1 MYSLAAKEKQPEV
14 TLMNVV
20 QEPIAPD
27 VTQALVAKA
36 AASGLSINDYLRRLL
51 GLKDEQARGT
61 KNAHHTPLKLPPLV
75 KEEIHGEV
83 IEYYPLGQYVVIQP
97 GVQSG
102 LPTIKNTRIS
112 AGAILGWWRQGDS
125 PEEVAQ
131 GYGLPLAVVQEV
143 IRLAEVYDYERS
155 YA

>member
-1 MYSLAAKEKQPEV
+1 
-14 TLMNVV
+14 MNGM

-27 VTQALVAKA
+27 VTQALIAKA

-51 GLKDEQARGT
+51 GLKGQQAPET
-61 KNAHHTPLKLPPLV
+61 KNKNHAAIELPELV
-75 KEEIHGEV
+75 REEIHGEV
-83 IEYYPLGQYVVIQP
+83 IEYYPLGEYVVIQP

-102 LPTIKNTRIS
+102 LPTIKNTRIT
-112 AGAILGWWRQGDS
+112 AGAILGWLQRGDQ
-125 PEEVAQ
+125 PEEVAK
-131 GYGLPLAVVQEV
+131 GYGIPLAAVEEV